1 MPNQLYNEMNKQS
14 GNDLEVVFGKFMTNY
29 RGQDPA
35 AIINSMVQSGKI
47 SQAQLNMVQQRAQ
60 QLSRLFDGLRKNFG
74 F

>member
-14 GNDLEVVFGKFMTNY
+14 GNDLEVVFGKFMTDY
-29 RGQDPA
+29 RGQDPT